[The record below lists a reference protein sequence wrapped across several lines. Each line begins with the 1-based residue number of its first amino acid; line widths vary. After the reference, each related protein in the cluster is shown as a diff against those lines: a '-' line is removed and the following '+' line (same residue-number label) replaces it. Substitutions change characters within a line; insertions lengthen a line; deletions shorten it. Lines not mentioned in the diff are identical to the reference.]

1 MRLPQRLQLIKWI
14 VLIGLLVSVLLSYNL
29 WAGQRWFPKAPLF
42 WEYDLI
48 KSPYDYIQLLILLSL
63 IIINIISRNKY
74 FLFCLVLF
82 SVYLCADDQ
91 NRLQPWFF
99 NYMLILLVLLF
110 YRQRVD
116 APNNYTSIFI
126 SLQLVVAL
134 IYIYSGLQK
143 INSHFIDDTYTW
155 IIEPLKAVLSNRQML
170 LLLRLGHSIPV
181 IEILLGLGLLI
192 KPTRYI
198 TLPLII
204 MMHVIILVLLGP
216 MGKSYNSVIW
226 PWNLTMIALNL
237 VLYANVE
244 RERFFDVAI
253 LFRGVSFYMVITFM
267 LIFPF
272 FSFQNKYDSYLSSS
286 LYSGNTHNCK
296 IILSDK
302 AYKALPY
309 YIRSFATCNA
319 NYNTLNVKRW
329 CMTELNVPCIP
340 EKRQFENVQQY
351 LIVITNCN
359 REDVQLEFMERE
371 KLFGL

>member
-42 WEYDLI
+42 WEYDVI
-48 KSPYDYIQLLILLSL
+48 KSPYDYIQLLVLLTL
-63 IIINIISRNKY
+63 IVINIMSRNKY
-74 FLFCLVLF
+74 YLFLLVLF
-82 SVYLCADDQ
+82 SVYLCLDDQ

-99 NYMLILLVLLF
+99 NYVLILLVLLF

-126 SLQLVVAL
+126 SLQLLVAL

-143 INSHFIDDTYTW
+143 INSHFINDTYSW
-155 IIEPLKAVLSNRQML
+155 MIEPLNSIFSNRQMT
-170 LLLRLGHSIPV
+170 LLLRLGHSVPV

-204 MMHVIILVLLGP
+204 MMHIIILILLGP

-226 PWNLTMIALNL
+226 PWNLTMIALNI
-237 VLYANVE
+237 VLYGNVE

-253 LFRGVSFYMVITFM
+253 LFRGVSFYIVITFM

-302 AYKALPY
+302 AYQALPY
-309 YIRSFATCNA
+309 YIQNFVTTNA
-319 NYNTLNVKRW
+319 NYNMLNLKRW
-329 CMTELNVPCIP
+329 CIAELNVPCIP
-340 EKRQFENVQQY
+340 ERRQFENVRQY
-351 LIVITNCN
+351 LLSITKCGTQ
-359 REDVQLEFMERE
+359 DVQLEFLERE
-371 KLFGL
+371 KLFSF

>member
-42 WEYDLI
+42 WEYDVI
-48 KSPYDYIQLLILLSL
+48 KSPYDYIQLLILLAL
-63 IIINIISRNKY
+63 IVINIISRNKY
-74 FLFCLVLF
+74 FLFFLVLF

-99 NYMLILLVLLF
+99 NYILILLVLLF

-126 SLQLVVAL
+126 SLQLLVAL

-143 INSHFIDDTYTW
+143 INSHFIDDTYSW
-155 IIEPLKAVLSNRQML
+155 IIEPLNSILSNRQMT
-170 LLLRLGHSIPV
+170 LLLRLGHSVPV

-204 MMHVIILVLLGP
+204 MMHVIILILLGP

-237 VLYANVE
+237 VLYGNVE

-253 LFRGVSFYMVITFM
+253 LFRGVSFYIVITFM

-302 AYKALPY
+302 AYQALPY
-309 YIRSFATCNA
+309 YIQNFATTNA
-319 NYNTLNVKRW
+319 NYNMLNLKRW
-329 CMTELNVPCIP
+329 CMTELNAPCIP

-351 LIVITNCN
+351 LIVITNSS
-359 REDVQLEFMERE
+359 EQDVKLEFIERE
-371 KLFGL
+371 KLLGL